1 MPDTPQLN
9 SNPDFGTRLPSAAAI
24 WSSGANAVEAPQNP
38 DLGRWISPEPVS
50 DKASDADAKVLVRS
64 QSWPPSRLSL
74 ALQGGGSFG
83 AFTWGVLD
91 RLLEEPAIEFDHIS
105 GASAGAVNAVLLACG
120 LIEGGREGARAKL
133 GKFWK
138 RMMDDASL
146 LSYMSMLGFPHSDSL
161 GMLSKAFAPNQ
172 VNPFDINP
180 LRRALKLEV
189 DFSTLRDPDCPRL
202 LVATTRVRDGQLRI
216 FRNHEISADA
226 VLASTCLPAIHRAV
240 EIDGEAYW
248 DGAYVCNPPV
258 LQLAHESNAA
268 SLLIVQVTPANDT
281 RVPTTSVDID
291 RRLDQIMFNSSL
303 NTELA
308 ALDLARKNHPSP
320 KLLALQISRIAAENE
335 IDGLIQRSA
344 GDLGRG
350 FVSLLHRS
358 GRRAADQWISQAPE
372 ADLYLH

>member
-1 MPDTPQLN
+1 VLA
-9 SNPDFGTRLPSAAAI
+9 R
-24 WSSGANAVEAPQNP
+24 
-38 DLGRWISPEPVS
+38 EPVLE
-50 DKASDADAKVLVRS
+50 KAPVADARILTGA

-91 RLLEEPAIEFDHIS
+91 RLLEEPSISFDHIS

-133 GKFWK
+133 DRFWK
-138 RMMDDASL
+138 RMTDDGSL

-161 GMLSKAFAPNQ
+161 GMLGKAFAPNQ

-180 LRRALKLEV
+180 LRRALKLDV

-202 LVATTRVRDGQLRI
+202 LIATTRVRDGQLRI
-216 FRNHEISADA
+216 FRNHELTADT
-226 VLASTCLPAIHRAV
+226 VLASSCLPVIHRAV

-248 DGAYVCNPPV
+248 DGAYASNPPV
-258 LQLAHESNAA
+258 LQLVHESKSTNV
-268 SLLIVQVTPANDT
+268 LVVQITPAVDP

-308 ALDLARKNHPSP
+308 ALELARRNHPSP
-320 KLLALQISRIAAENE
+320 KLLALQLSRIAAEDQ

-350 FVSLLHRS
+350 FVKLLHDS
-358 GRRAADQWISQAPE
+358 GRRAADQWIAQAPPAE
-372 ADLYLH
+372 LYWH

>member
-1 MPDTPQLN
+1 MPDTPQPN
-9 SNPDFGTRLPSAAAI
+9 STPDFGTRLPSAAAI
-24 WSSGANAVEAPQNP
+24 WFSGTNVVGTPQNP
-38 DLGRWISPEPVS
+38 DLGRSICHEPVS
-50 DKASDADAKVLVRS
+50 DKVSDASAKELVRS
-64 QSWPPSRLSL
+64 QSWPPSQLSL

-91 RLLEEPAIEFDHIS
+91 RLLEEPAISFDHIS

-138 RMMDDASL
+138 RMTNDASL
-146 LSYMSMLGFPHSDSL
+146 LSYMSMLGFPHSDALSML
-161 GMLSKAFAPNQ
+161 GKAFAPNQ

-189 DFSTLRDPDCPRL
+189 DFSILRDPDCARL
-202 LVATTRVRDGQLRI
+202 LIATTRVRDGQLRI
-216 FRNHEISADA
+216 FRNHEITADA

-258 LQLAHESNAA
+258 LQLAHESKAA
-268 SLLIVQVTPANDT
+268 SLLVVQVTPANDA

-320 KLLALQISRIAAENE
+320 KLLALQLSRIAAENE

-358 GRRAADQWISQAPE
+358 GRRAADRWISQAPE

>member
-1 MPDTPQLN
+1 MPDTPQPN
-9 SNPDFGTRLPSAAAI
+9 STPDFGTRLPSAAAI
-24 WSSGANAVEAPQNP
+24 WFSGTNVVETPQNP
-38 DLGRWISPEPVS
+38 DLGRSICHEPVS
-50 DKASDADAKVLVRS
+50 DKASDAGAKELVRS
-64 QSWPPSRLSL
+64 QSWPPSQLSL

-91 RLLEEPAIEFDHIS
+91 RLLEEPAISFDHIS

-138 RMMDDASL
+138 RMTNDASL
-146 LSYMSMLGFPHSDSL
+146 LSYMSMLGFPHSDAL
-161 GMLSKAFAPNQ
+161 GMLGKAFAPNQ

-189 DFSTLRDPDCPRL
+189 DFSILRDPDCARL
-202 LVATTRVRDGQLRI
+202 LIATTRVRDGQLRI
-216 FRNHEISADA
+216 FRNHEITADA

-258 LQLAHESNAA
+258 LQLAHESRAA
-268 SLLIVQVTPANDT
+268 SLLVVQVTPANDA

-320 KLLALQISRIAAENE
+320 KLLALQLSRIAAENE

-358 GRRAADQWISQAPE
+358 GRRAADRWISQAPE